1 MQKNRWLKYRFFAL
15 FRLTIRGQSEEG
27 RKTLDHTKTHLGRN
41 PEVCSVCTIDCSQAM
56 LAGAAR
62 ARRGRGR
69 SPEPQPAVRGVLVDT
84 SVYLKPAELVDVALD
99 VLARLAPCLNLGVG
113 ELGHKDL
120 LDTIGADN
128 CRK

>member
-1 MQKNRWLKYRFFAL
+1 MHYYLVAAHV
-15 FRLTIRGQSEEG
+15 T
-27 RKTLDHTKTHLGRN
+27 DA
-41 PEVCSVCTIDCSQAM
+41 VC
-56 LAGAAR
+56 GAATDT
-62 ARRGRGR
+62 APVAELAATAGT
-69 SPEPQPAVRGVLVDT
+69 ACVALVNT

-99 VLARLAPCLNLGVG
+99 VLARLTPCLNLGVG

>member
-1 MQKNRWLKYRFFAL
+1 MNAQK
-15 FRLTIRGQSEEG
+15 
-27 RKTLDHTKTHLGRN
+27 HTSGEAPK
-41 PEVCSVCTIDCSQAM
+41 VCSVFGVRCAILPVRTGFVA
-56 LAGAAR
+56 
-62 ARRGRGR
+62 GR
-69 SPEPQPAVRGVLVDT
+69 SPDRRRARSLASVAEPAARCSPQPRVTLADT

>member
-1 MQKNRWLKYRFFAL
+1 MERGSLNAQK
-15 FRLTIRGQSEEG
+15 
-27 RKTLDHTKTHLGRN
+27 HTSGEAPK
-41 PEVCSVCTIDCSQAM
+41 VCSVFGVQYYLFAADTARVRRSSRPSEPEARTQSR
-56 LAGAAR
+56 GA
-62 ARRGRGR
+62 
-69 SPEPQPAVRGVLVDT
+69 LVDT
-84 SVYLKPAELVDVALD
+84 SVYLKPTKLVDVALD